1 MTSKHKSKPKE
12 YIFTDE
18 NPVFE
23 IDEGSLVKKKPER
36 ISYMTLCLEN
46 VSGTLKA
53 NK

>member
-23 IDEGSLVKKKPER
+23 TGEGSLVKKKAR
-36 ISYMTLCLEN
+36 KDQLHDLTN
-46 VSGTLKA
+46 
-53 NK
+53 